1 MKLQTLIERFNNEA
15 YYCHTLAIQA
25 NRPEYREAYD
35 KRATAIEEVM
45 QYLKDGGDLKEVYNE
60 ILERFVGFTYYL
72 DKQQIDGT
80 CKSSDIA
87 YHTTL
92 RWILDSIEEVR

>member
-1 MKLQTLIERFNNEA
+1 MKLQTLIERFNSNA
-15 YYCHTLAIQA
+15 YYCRTDAIKA
-25 NRPEYREAYD
+25 NTPEYKEAYN
-35 KRATAIEEVM
+35 KSATAIEEVM
-45 QYLKDGGDLKEVYNE
+45 QDLKDGRDLKEVYNE

-80 CKSSDIA
+80 CKSSDKA
-87 YHTTL
+87 YHNTL